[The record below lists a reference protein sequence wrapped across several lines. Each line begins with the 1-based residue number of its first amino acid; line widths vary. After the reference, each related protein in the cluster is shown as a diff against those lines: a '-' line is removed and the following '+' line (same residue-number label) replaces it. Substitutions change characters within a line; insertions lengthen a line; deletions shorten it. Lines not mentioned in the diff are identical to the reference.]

1 MRLIKCLAAQ
11 MKDELCGAKEYVI
24 LALEHQKERPQL
36 ANLYYQMAQT
46 EYQHYKSLHD
56 QTTSII
62 DEIDKINVP
71 NDMVDSWERKH
82 KKLISKAAEVQI
94 YMNMYK

>member
-1 MRLIKCLAAQ
+1 MRLIKSLVAQ
-11 MKDELCGAKEYVI
+11 MKDELCGAKEYII
-24 LALEHQKERPQL
+24 LALEYQKERPQL

-56 QTTSII
+56 QATGII
-62 DEIDKINVP
+62 GEIDKTNIP
-71 NDMVDSWERKH
+71 NDMIDSWERKH
-82 KKLISKAAEVQI
+82 KKMTSKAAEIQI